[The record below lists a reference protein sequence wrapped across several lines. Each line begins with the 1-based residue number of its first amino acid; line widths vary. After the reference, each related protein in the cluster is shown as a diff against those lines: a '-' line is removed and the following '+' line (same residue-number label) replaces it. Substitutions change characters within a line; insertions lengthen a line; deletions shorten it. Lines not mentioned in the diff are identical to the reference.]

1 MFFTVIVFSGFEGS
15 AGSAINTLRIDYG
28 SSGLGGSTASDGG
41 YSFSCRMNNK
51 ITRVKGTT
59 VPDKGGFVIM
69 LEFIGEDGTSC
80 SIGQLTNHTKTL
92 ELSYFD
98 VSHPGYHLS
107 YLSGG
112 ISYWWNLKTD
122 RVVNGI
128 KFHWKKED

>member
-28 SSGLGGSTASDGG
+28 SSGLGGSTGADGG
-41 YSFSCRMNNK
+41 FSFSCRMNTK

-59 VPDKGGFVIM
+59 VSEKGGFVIM

-80 SIGQLTNHTKTL
+80 SVGQLDDHTKTL

-98 VSHPGYHLS
+98 ISHPGYHLS
-107 YLSGG
+107 YLPVWCDELLVGPQ
-112 ISYWWNLKTD
+112 N
-122 RVVNGI
+122 
-128 KFHWKKED
+128 